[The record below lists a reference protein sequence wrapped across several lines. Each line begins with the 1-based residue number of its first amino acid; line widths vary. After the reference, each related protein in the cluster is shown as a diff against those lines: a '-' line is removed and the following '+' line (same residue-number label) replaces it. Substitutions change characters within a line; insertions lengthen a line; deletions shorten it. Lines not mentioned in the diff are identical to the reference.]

1 MAGGLRPDVPLLAAR
16 RRSGPLG
23 MPIDASIRQLRPRR
37 PTGRRREVRGN
48 REAPPKEQMTLA
60 HALRRLG
67 DLSSSRME
75 HMERESRSLTPFL
88 VDLLERWSAG
98 AVTPSEVMRAA
109 AERWEP
115 TAWPDLADDDPANA
129 PIVVLELL
137 AHARAW
143 GLAADEVPTL
153 LAILRST
160 GGNPYE
166 RLVEQMAAID
176 TGTRDLLLRSGYYGP
191 GTEED
196 PPAWED
202 GWRDPEQ
209 RRLHR
214 GVHQDPDSVWVDARA
229 RICAEPADFAAHL
242 LDDLLVNHA
251 DAFAVASSTSP
262 TSAPEQ
268 SWRSRQSTRETSQT
282 PPLSGASRRYG
293 GGWKMSWSPR
303 AKSAFGSMTTTT
315 DPPPSVAPHNRRRAG
330 YPSLAAARK
339 RRPARTG

>member
-1 MAGGLRPDVPLLAAR
+1 
-16 RRSGPLG
+16 
-23 MPIDASIRQLRPRR
+23 
-37 PTGRRREVRGN
+37 
-48 REAPPKEQMTLA
+48 
-60 HALRRLG
+60 
-67 DLSSSRME
+67 
-75 HMERESRSLTPFL
+75 MERESRSLTPFL

-251 DAFAVASSTSP
+251 DAFADRIIDLADECPGAKLAIATVHTGDKPDTPAVWRFETVRRRLEDELVAAGEISVWVNDDDDRSST
-262 TSAPEQ
+262 E
-268 SWRSRQSTRETSQT
+268 R
-282 PPLSGASRRYG
+282 GAS
-293 GGWKMSWSPR
+293 
-303 AKSAFGSMTTTT
+303 
-315 DPPPSVAPHNRRRAG
+315 
-330 YPSLAAARK
+330 
-339 RRPARTG
+339 